1 MPIRS
6 QFILALLISIVIPV
20 ACITSLAIFEF
31 RKSAVGNFEQAS
43 LSEIR
48 QVDNAFSLYLNGLA
62 EDVAYLAKKPELSQL
77 DGSAAKYVDKAP
89 AQMTPLQNGEKEAAV
104 FRLFDTFGQ
113 ARPDLTYVFLGLSD
127 GAYIQW
133 PSGKNGQN
141 YDPRKRPWYASG
153 EAANGRIIRAPAY
166 KDINTGA
173 PLVDYL
179 VKFKTESGLTGVVG
193 VDVTLDKLTEMIKQV
208 KFGQSGY
215 VMMIEDTGTILA
227 DPSNPDNNFKPVS
240 ELGDAF
246 TRQIAAEG
254 ISEVEIDGQNWFATV
269 YVSPTLGWKFVG
281 LVPAG
286 EVFAVIDELA
296 GLILLMSLVLV
307 GIFIAFAA
315 WFANRITKPMHV
327 ITTGLQEI
335 ANGEGDL
342 TRRLDIKGKNES
354 AQMAEAFNSFIGTI
368 NTLIS
373 EIKSNANQVGSFAQ
387 EANEVSTEVSQV
399 ATQQSRSIEGVSTAF
414 YEMVTASNEVAQHC
428 TLTAD
433 AANNSQQQVEE
444 GRKLIVNTSSLVNEL
459 EAIIVDSNQAM
470 AELADESR
478 NITSILETIRGI
490 AGQTNLLALNAAIE
504 AARAGE
510 SGRGFAVVADEVRTL
525 AQRTSEST
533 EEIDTLITSL
543 TQRTQVVSEKLSS
556 SLEGSKQTV
565 ETTQQTKSVFE
576 AIEQSVDSIRDLA
589 TQIASAAEEQ
599 NLVTEEINKNIHDL
613 NDEASRAQG
622 IAEDSRQTSDKMNEI
637 STDLNTLVGRFKT

>member
-1 MPIRS
+1 MPIRN

-20 ACITSLAIFEF
+20 ACITALAIFEF

-77 DGSAAKYVDKAP
+77 DGSAAKYVDKP
-89 AQMTPLQNGEKEAAV
+89 SAQMTPLQNGEKEAAV

-113 ARPDLTYVFLGLSD
+113 ARPDLTYVFLGMSD

-133 PSGKNGQN
+133 PNGKNGQN

-153 EAANGRIIRAPAY
+153 DSANGRIIRAPAY

-179 VKFKTESGLTGVVG
+179 VKFQTQEGLTGVVG

-227 DPSNPDNNFKPVS
+227 DPANPDNNFKPVS
-240 ELGDAF
+240 SLGNEF

-254 ISEVEIDGQNWFATV
+254 IAEVEIDGQSWFATI

-281 LVPAG
+281 LVPAS

-296 GLILLMSLVLV
+296 GIILLMSLVLV
-307 GIFIAFAA
+307 GIFVVFAG
-315 WFANRITKPMHV
+315 WFGNRITKPMHV
-327 ITTGLQEI
+327 ITTGLKEI

-342 TRRLDIKGKNES
+342 TRRLDVKGKNES
-354 AQMAEAFNSFIGTI
+354 AQMAAAFNSFIDTI
-368 NTLIS
+368 STLIS
-373 EIKSNANQVGSFAQ
+373 EIKSNATQVGSFAK

-399 ATQQSRSIEGVSTAF
+399 AIQQSRSIEGVSTAF

-433 AANNSQQQVEE
+433 AADNSQQQVEE
-444 GRKLIVNTSSLVNEL
+444 GRKLILNTSTLVNEL
-459 EAIIVDSNQAM
+459 EAIIVDSNNAM

-543 TQRTQVVSEKLSS
+543 TKRTQVVSEKLSS

-565 ETTQQTKSVFE
+565 ETTDQTKSIFE

-613 NDEASRAQG
+613 NDEASRAQN
-622 IAEDSRQTSDKMNEI
+622 IAEDSRQTSDKMSEI

>member
-20 ACITSLAIFEF
+20 ACITALAIFEF

-62 EDVAYLAKKPELSQL
+62 EDVAYLAKKPELLQL

-113 ARPDLTYVFLGLSD
+113 ARPDLTYVFLGMSD

-133 PSGKNGQN
+133 PNGKNGQN

-153 EAANGRIIRAPAY
+153 DAANGRIIRAPAY

-179 VKFKTESGLTGVVG
+179 VRFKTESGLTGVVG

-227 DPSNPDNNFKPVS
+227 DPANPDNNFKPVS
-240 ELGDAF
+240 ELGDSF
-246 TRQIAAEG
+246 TRQISAEG

-354 AQMAEAFNSFIGTI
+354 AQMAEAFNSFISTI

-373 EIKSNANQVGSFAQ
+373 EIKSNANQVGNFAH

-399 ATQQSRSIEGVSTAF
+399 SAQQSRSIEGVSTAF

-433 AANNSQQQVEE
+433 AADNSQQQVEE
-444 GRKLIVNTSSLVNEL
+444 GRKLILNTSTLVNEL